1 MRRFACDVLAQ
12 VLASEHFC
20 GRSAGAVRP
29 ATLPAG

>member
-20 GRSAGAVRP
+20 GRSAGRS
-29 ATLPAG
+29 